1 MIEKTSIVNAQFKL
15 IIPKEIRNNIDI
27 KEGTVVKWTVEDDDI
42 DTYISRAL
50 NRFLLKKC
58 G

>member
-27 KEGTVVKWTVEDDDI
+27 KEGTVVKWTAEDDDI
-42 DTYISRAL
+42 DKGKVTIKFI
-50 NRFLLKKC
+50 NV
-58 G
+58 